1 MSPTAWAP
9 GRLAGDVPSTMQSSA
24 ARLRIGIDLGLCTAA
39 YGGIGRYV
47 EELTRALMS
56 RTVDERNQDEFVLF
70 AGDKQPA
77 WLPEMLASASSDRAA
92 GRAVMDGRCTGPW
105 HSTIRGN
112 VFLGPQLSRLNIRVF
127 HAPDTLGFP
136 LTASRRIGRVVTI
149 HDLIPQLFP
158 ETVTRGHRWIRCA
171 VLPPVVRQADLVIT
185 DSQATARDV
194 MERFP
199 EAREKTRVVHL
210 GVDARFAPMPAEAV
224 AAVRRQLGLP
234 SEYLLYAGVIN
245 PVKNL
250 ERLIEAH
257 AIMRAETREIP
268 PLIIAGRRGWLVD
281 GILRR
286 ARELDLGGHVRFCG
300 FVPDEALPALIT
312 GASAFL
318 FPSLYEG
325 FGLPILEAMACGTPV
340 VTSDR
345 SSMPEVAGG
354 AAILVDPARP
364 DAIADGIR
372 RILADK
378 ALRATLKGRGAARVR
393 AFPWAATA
401 ARTLD
406 VYREAAGLSR

>member
-1 MSPTAWAP
+1 MSGPRAKDFPPAV
-9 GRLAGDVPSTMQSSA
+9 RSSA

-47 EELTRALMS
+47 EELTRALLS
-56 RTVDERNQDEFVLF
+56 RSMDEHNQNEFVLF
-70 AGDKQPA
+70 AGDKKPA
-77 WLPEMLASASSDRAA
+77 WLLEMLASASADQVA
-92 GRAVMDGRCTGPW
+92 GRALLDTRCTGPW
-105 HSTIRGN
+105 HSTVRGN
-112 VFLGPQLSRLNIRVF
+112 VFLGPQLSRLGIGVF

-149 HDLIPQLFP
+149 HDLIPLLFP
-158 ETVTRGHRWIRCA
+158 ETLTRGHRWIRCA
-171 VLPPVVRQADLVIT
+171 VLPAVVRRADLLIA

-199 EAREKTRVVHL
+199 DAREKTRVVHL
-210 GVDARFAPMPAEAV
+210 GVDARFAPVPADVV
-224 AAVRRQLGLP
+224 ANVRRQLGLP

-245 PVKNL
+245 PIKNL

-257 AIMRAETREIP
+257 AIVRAETREIP
-268 PLIIAGRRGWLVD
+268 PLVIAGRSGWLVD
-281 GILRR
+281 GIMRR
-286 ARELDLGGHVRFCG
+286 ARELGLGGHVRFCG
-300 FVPDEALPALIT
+300 FVPDGALPALIT

-340 VTSDR
+340 VTSDC
-345 SSMPEVAGG
+345 SSMPEVAAN
-354 AAILVDPARP
+354 AAVLVDPARP

-372 RILADK
+372 RVLADD
-378 ALRATLKGRGAARVR
+378 ALRATLKGRGAARAR

-406 VYREAAGLSR
+406 AYREAAGAVV